1 MTLFEFIQL
10 AIVVGTGIMGWFM
23 RVLFGHIER
32 LENTDN
38 TLMQSL
44 TDIKVALPTHYVSKS
59 DFQTMGDNIF
69 QTLRRIEDKLDTK
82 VDRRDTP

>member
-32 LENTDN
+32 LEKTDFS
-38 TLMQSL
+38 LMENV
-44 TDIKVALPTHYVSKS
+44 TEIKVALPTHYVSKS

-69 QTLRRIEDKLDTK
+69 QTLRRIEDKLDGK
-82 VDRRDTP
+82 ADKP